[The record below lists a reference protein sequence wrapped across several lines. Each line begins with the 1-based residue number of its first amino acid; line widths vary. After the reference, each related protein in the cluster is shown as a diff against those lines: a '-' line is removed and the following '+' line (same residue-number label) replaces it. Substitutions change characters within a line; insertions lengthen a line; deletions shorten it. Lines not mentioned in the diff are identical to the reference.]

1 MFGKPDPKK
10 LEKMMKKLNLN
21 VQEIP
26 AEVVVIKTKQK
37 NIIISKPE
45 IMLAKLMGRDVYQIS
60 GEVSES
66 YNVSEEDIQ
75 MVMEKTGKDRDAVV
89 RKLEEL
95 NNDLA
100 RAIIE
105 LKEAEKED

>member
-1 MFGKPDPKK
+1 MNPKK
-10 LEKMMKKLNLN
+10 VEKLMKKLNIN

-26 AEVVVIKTKQK
+26 AEMVVIKCKNK

-45 IMLAKLMGRDVYQIS
+45 VTLADMMGREVYQVS

-66 YNVSEEDIQ
+66 VPVREEDIQ
-75 MVMEKTGKDRDAVV
+75 MVMKQTGKDRETVAK
-89 RKLEEL
+89 KLEEL

-100 RAIIE
+100 KAIVE
-105 LKEAEKED
+105 LKSKKGD